1 MLACETLKTDAE
13 AGDCAQAFEEDEK
26 AHSEACPLKKN
37 LKCKKPKKTAFWHIA
52 SHEGH
57 GKAALW
63 FAKIRGEAHLKEI
76 SSLKWLYTYRG

>member
-1 MLACETLKTDAE
+1 MHASAFTQQVQNSIALAAPEHRQFGGMPFEKELKLQET
-13 AGDCAQAFEEDEK
+13 G
-26 AHSEACPLKKN
+26 
-37 LKCKKPKKTAFWHIA
+37 KTAFWHIA

-76 SSLKWLYTYRG
+76 SPLKWWYTYHG